1 MIRSDM
7 RKLWQKLFT
16 LALLVGAL
24 AFVSAP
30 LKAAV
35 TAACEDCSASY
46 TTCTQTNSSDAGVAA
61 CRDTLSAC
69 AASCTPTGDDAASK
83 CASKASACHA
93 TAEADYD
100 VARAAC
106 GGDTDCIATSN
117 ENRAKGHTSCRASQ
131 EACSASASN

>member
-16 LALLVGAL
+16 LALLVGAF

-30 LKAAV
+30 LKAAA
-35 TAACEDCSASY
+35 TDACDDCSAGY
-46 TTCTQTNSSDAGVAA
+46 TACTQTNTSDAGVAA

-69 AASCTPTGDDAASK
+69 AASCTPNGDDAASK
-83 CASKASACHA
+83 CASKAHACGA
-93 TAEADYD
+93 AAEADYD

-106 GGDTDCIATSN
+106 NGDTDCIATSN
-117 ENRAKGHTSCRASQ
+117 ENRAKARTSCKASQ
-131 EACSASASN
+131 DTCSASASN